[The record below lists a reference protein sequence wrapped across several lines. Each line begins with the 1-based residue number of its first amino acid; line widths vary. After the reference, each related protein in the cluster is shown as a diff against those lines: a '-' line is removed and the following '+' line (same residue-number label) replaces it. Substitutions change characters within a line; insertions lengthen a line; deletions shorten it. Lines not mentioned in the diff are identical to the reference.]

1 MEVPMN
7 NNLVIDFAER
17 IEDDIE
23 DFKLDSL
30 DTETNYTAAKIKV
43 TRDPESNNPIV
54 FYSQELSRNFKDQSD
69 KFAKRHIIKAFTPA
83 NMEAVADTTLER
95 KFSDTILAFKNLIPD
110 YSPLSDIHSEKMK
123 LFMDEDSATFLS
135 DIGINI
141 DGLGEDFGGLQS
153 VSANHFME
161 DIAYNASQLK
171 TELSELREKFMLV
184 KIQMSEQF
192 ENEVDPQ
199 RMGDA
204 EFAECMAVENVNE
217 GLVQAYL
224 AFKEKIKTLENKLG
238 IVSTEIFNETKS
250 KIRLPKSL
258 EENAYGL
265 LQI

>member
-1 MEVPMN
+1 MD

-17 IEDDIE
+17 IEDNIE

-43 TRDPESNNPIV
+43 TREPESNNPIV

-69 KFAKRHIIKAFTPA
+69 KFSKRHIIKAFTPA

-95 KFSDTILAFKNLIPD
+95 KFSDTILAFKNQITD

-141 DGLGEDFGGLQS
+141 DGLGEDFSGLQS
-153 VSANHFME
+153 VSANPFME
-161 DIAYNASQLK
+161 DIAYNASALK
-171 TELSELREKFMLV
+171 SELSDLKGKYMLV
-184 KIQMSEQF
+184 KVQMAEQF

-199 RMGDA
+199 RLSDID
-204 EFAECMAVENVNE
+204 FAECMALENVNE

-224 AFKEKIKTLENKLG
+224 AFKEKIQQLEAKLG

-258 EENAYGL
+258 EGQKNAL

>member
-1 MEVPMN
+1 MK
-7 NNLVIDFAER
+7 NNLVIDFPEK
-17 IEDDIE
+17 IEDNIE
-23 DFKLDSL
+23 DFKQDSL

-54 FYSQELSRNFKDQSD
+54 FYSQELSRNFKDHSD
-69 KFAKRHIIKAFTPA
+69 KFAKRHIIKAFTPS

-95 KFSDTILAFKNLIPD
+95 KFSDTILAFKNQIPD

-153 VSANHFME
+153 VSANPFME

-171 TELSELREKFMLV
+171 TELAELRGKYMLV
-184 KIQMSEQF
+184 KIQMSESF
-192 ENEVDPQ
+192 EADIDPQ
-199 RMGDA
+199 RMSDSD
-204 EFAECMAVENVNE
+204 FAECMALENVNE

-224 AFKEKIKTLENKLG
+224 AFKEKIKTLESKLG

-258 EENAYGL
+258 EGQNNAL